1 MEAQAQK
8 NLPAPPTGLLLTA
21 VGTIVLLVSLPRMAS
36 YAAMD
41 NATDARLAVRLMGEA
56 ASTQPPEATAW
67 LTLVND
73 PSLRHRLQD
82 ARPIGLGDEVRHHGY
97 LMTRLD
103 PETVLAWPERKGTGA
118 LPAFRWTESRGVEEL
133 PVAPWTGPLPEGLT
147 AETLTAL
154 PWR

>member
-1 MEAQAQK
+1 LEAQAQK

-82 ARPIGLGDEVRHHGY
+82 ARPLGLGNQVRHHGY

-103 PETVLAWPERKGTGA
+103 PETVLAWPERKGTEA

-133 PVAPWTGPLPEGLT
+133 PVAPWTGPLPQDLT
-147 AETLTAL
+147 AEALSAL

>member
-1 MEAQAQK
+1 LEAQAQK

-82 ARPIGLGDEVRHHGY
+82 ARPLGLGNQVRHHGY

-103 PETVLAWPERKGTGA
+103 PETVLAWPERKSTEA

-133 PVAPWTGPLPEGLT
+133 LVAPWTGPLPEDLT
-147 AETLTAL
+147 AEALSAL